1 MLIDLLSPKGEPH
14 LMDVWLVRDHE
25 QDDHEHGCYA
35 PRGRTG
41 MVDGVLFRQGDVQG
55 KSPGEE
61 VDEEEEEE
69 RGEDDEELEI
79 IHGVFED
86 RLVVQVPREGEHE
99 EDDHEEET

>member
-1 MLIDLLSPKGEPH
+1 
-14 LMDVWLVRDHE
+14 
-25 QDDHEHGCYA
+25 
-35 PRGRTG
+35 

-55 KSPGEE
+55 KSSGEE

-86 RLVVQVPREGEHE
+86 GLVVQVPREGEHE